1 MKVLFVKDIV
11 PMSKKAKYIRDRVST
26 YAPDLSKATRKEFGI
41 SKALIVKAI
50 EGSDS
55 ALKQIGDMG
64 KTGDRIL
71 TVMPKIRQDLSDYIN
86 GITEYNQS
94 IADILKAGGKGS
106 AAINKAG
113 SDLTLENTRY
123 NNLIEEY
130 KEQLFAN
137 LEAEGEKHTDSM
149 DLIKL
154 KAWIDSHMRD
164 VTSNARFEAT
174 SNKPYVAQMQADRDY
189 EKEKA
194 LHLLENGSDS
204 DLELIPRK
212 HFTTN
217 PVVRMWNGIR
227 DFFS

>member
-1 MKVLFVKDIV
+1 M
-11 PMSKKAKYIRDRVST
+11 
-26 YAPDLSKATRKEFGI
+26 
-41 SKALIVKAI
+41 
-50 EGSDS
+50 
-55 ALKQIGDMG
+55 
-64 KTGDRIL
+64 
-71 TVMPKIRQDLSDYIN
+71 
-86 GITEYNQS
+86 
-94 IADILKAGGKGS
+94 
-106 AAINKAG
+106 
-113 SDLTLENTRY
+113 
-123 NNLIEEY
+123 IEEY

-194 LHLLENGSDS
+194 LHLLDNGSDS
-204 DLELIPRK
+204 DLSLIPRK

>member
-1 MKVLFVKDIV
+1 
-11 PMSKKAKYIRDRVST
+11 MSKKAKYIRDRVST

-50 EGSDS
+50 EGDDK
-55 ALKQIGDMG
+55 ALEQIGDMG
-64 KTGDRIL
+64 KIGDRIL
-71 TVMPKIRQDLSDYIN
+71 TVMPKIRQDLTDYIS

-94 IADILKAGGKGS
+94 VADILKAGGKGS
-106 AAINKAG
+106 AAIKKAG

-137 LEAEGEKHTDSM
+137 LEAENEKHTDSM

-174 SNKPYVAQMQADRDY
+174 SNKPYIAQMQADRDY

-217 PVVRMWNGIR
+217 PVVRMWNSVR

>member
-1 MKVLFVKDIV
+1 
-11 PMSKKAKYIRDRVST
+11 MSKKAKYIRDRVST

-41 SKALIVKAI
+41 SSSLLVKAI
-50 EGSDS
+50 EGDDS

-71 TVMPKIRQDLSDYIN
+71 TVMPKIRQDLTDYIN

-94 IADILKAGGKGS
+94 VADILKAGGKGS
-106 AAINKAG
+106 AAIKKAG

-137 LEAEGEKHTDSM
+137 LEAENEKHTDSM

-164 VTSNARFEAT
+164 VTSNVRFEAT
-174 SNKPYVAQMQADRDY
+174 SNKPYIAQMQADRDY

-204 DLELIPRK
+204 DLELIPHK

-217 PVVRMWNGIR
+217 PVVRMWNSVR

>member
-1 MKVLFVKDIV
+1 
-11 PMSKKAKYIRDRVST
+11 MSKKAKYIRDRVST

-41 SKALIVKAI
+41 SNALIVKAI
-50 EGSDS
+50 EGDDS

-71 TVMPKIRQDLSDYIN
+71 TVMPKIRQDLTDYID

-94 IADILKAGGKGS
+94 VADILKAGGKGS

-174 SNKPYVAQMQADRDY
+174 SNKPYIAQMQADRDY

-217 PVVRMWNGIR
+217 PVVRMWNSVR

>member
-1 MKVLFVKDIV
+1 
-11 PMSKKAKYIRDRVST
+11 MSKKAKYIRDRVST
-26 YAPDLSKATRKEFGI
+26 YAPALTKATKKEFGI
-41 SKALIVKAI
+41 SKSLIVKAI
-50 EGSDS
+50 EGNES

-71 TVMPKIRQDLSDYIN
+71 TVMPSIRQNLVDYID

-94 IADILKAGGKGS
+94 VADILKAGGKGS
-106 AAINKAG
+106 AAIQKAG
-113 SDLTLENTRY
+113 GDLTLENTRY

-137 LEAEGEKHTDSM
+137 LQAEDEKHTDAI

-154 KAWIDSHMRD
+154 KAWVDSHMRD
-164 VTSNARFEAT
+164 VNSNARFEAT
-174 SNKPYVAQMQADRDY
+174 SNKPFVEQIKADRDY
-189 EKEKA
+189 EKEKS
-194 LHLLENGSDS
+194 LHLLDNGSDS
-204 DLELIPRK
+204 NLSLIPQK

>member
-1 MKVLFVKDIV
+1 
-11 PMSKKAKYIRDRVST
+11 MSKKAKYIRDRVST
-26 YAPDLSKATRKEFGI
+26 YAPSLTKATNKEFGI

-50 EGSDS
+50 EGDEK
-55 ALKQIGDMG
+55 ALTQIGDMG

-71 TVMPKIRQDLSDYIN
+71 TVMPKIRQDLTDYID

-94 IADILKAGGKGS
+94 VADILKAGGKGS
-106 AAINKAG
+106 AAIQKAG
-113 SDLTLENTRY
+113 ADLTLENTRY

-137 LEAEGEKHTDSM
+137 LDAENEKHTDSM

-194 LHLLENGSDS
+194 LHLLDNGSDS
-204 DLELIPRK
+204 DLNLIPRK

-217 PVVRMWNGIR
+217 PVVQMWNGVR

>member
-1 MKVLFVKDIV
+1 
-11 PMSKKAKYIRDRVST
+11 MSKKAKYIRDRVST

-41 SKALIVKAI
+41 SNALLVKAI
-50 EGSDS
+50 EGDDS
-55 ALKQIGDMG
+55 SLKQIGDMG

-71 TVMPKIRQDLSDYIN
+71 TVMPKIRQDLTDYID

-94 IADILKAGGKGS
+94 VADILKAGGKG
-106 AAINKAG
+106 ATAIKKAG

-137 LEAEGEKHTDSM
+137 LEAEGEKHIDSM

-194 LHLLENGSDS
+194 LHLLDNGSDS
-204 DLELIPRK
+204 DLSLIPRK

>member
-1 MKVLFVKDIV
+1 
-11 PMSKKAKYIRDRVST
+11 MSKKAKYIRDRVST
-26 YAPDLSKATRKEFGI
+26 YAPDLRKATRKEFGI
-41 SKALIVKAI
+41 SNALLVRAI
-50 EGSDS
+50 EGDDN

-71 TVMPKIRQDLSDYIN
+71 TVMPKIRQDLTDYIN

-94 IADILKAGGKGS
+94 VTDILKAGGKGS

-164 VTSNARFEAT
+164 VNSNARFEAT
-174 SNKPYVAQMQADRDY
+174 SNKPYVAQMQADSDY

-194 LHLLENGSDS
+194 LHLLDNGSDS
-204 DLELIPRK
+204 DLGLIPRK

-217 PVVRMWNGIR
+217 PVVRMWNSVR

>member
-1 MKVLFVKDIV
+1 
-11 PMSKKAKYIRDRVST
+11 
-26 YAPDLSKATRKEFGI
+26 
-41 SKALIVKAI
+41 
-50 EGSDS
+50 
-55 ALKQIGDMG
+55 
-64 KTGDRIL
+64 
-71 TVMPKIRQDLSDYIN
+71 TVMPKIRQDLTDYID

-94 IADILKAGGKGS
+94 VADILKAGGKGS

-113 SDLTLENTRY
+113 GDLTLENTRY

-174 SNKPYVAQMQADRDY
+174 SNKPYIAQMQVDRDY

-194 LHLLENGSDS
+194 LHLLDNGSDS
-204 DLELIPRK
+204 DLSLIPRK

>member
-1 MKVLFVKDIV
+1 
-11 PMSKKAKYIRDRVST
+11 MSKKAKYIRDRVST
-26 YAPDLSKATRKEFGI
+26 YAPDLSKATRKEFGVSKSLI
-41 SKALIVKAI
+41 MKAIQGDTKAL
-50 EGSDS
+50 E
-55 ALKQIGDMG
+55 QIGDMG

-71 TVMPKIRQDLSDYIN
+71 TVMPKIRQDLTDYIN

-94 IADILKAGGKGS
+94 VADILKAGGKGS

-113 SDLTLENTRY
+113 GDLSLENTRY

-137 LEAEGEKHTDSM
+137 LEAEGEKHIDAM

-174 SNKPYVAQMQADRDY
+174 SNKPYIAQMQADRDY

>member
-1 MKVLFVKDIV
+1 
-11 PMSKKAKYIRDRVST
+11 MSKKAKYIRDRVST

-50 EGSDS
+50 EGDDK
-55 ALKQIGDMG
+55 ALEQIGDMG
-64 KTGDRIL
+64 KIGDRIL
-71 TVMPKIRQDLSDYIN
+71 TVMPKIRQDLTDYIN
-86 GITEYNQS
+86 GISEYNQS
-94 IADILKAGGKGS
+94 VADILKAGGKGS
-106 AAINKAG
+106 AAIKKAG

-123 NNLIEEY
+123 NNLIGEY

-137 LEAEGEKHTDSM
+137 LETEDEKHTDAI

-164 VTSNARFEAT
+164 VSSNARFEAT

-217 PVVRMWNGIR
+217 PVVRMWNSVR
-227 DFFS
+227 DFFR

>member
-1 MKVLFVKDIV
+1 
-11 PMSKKAKYIRDRVST
+11 MSKKAKYIRDRVST

-50 EGSDS
+50 EGDDK
-55 ALKQIGDMG
+55 ALEQIGDMG

-71 TVMPKIRQDLSDYIN
+71 TVMPKIRQDLTDYIN
-86 GITEYNQS
+86 GISEYNQS
-94 IADILKAGGKGS
+94 VADILKAGGKGS
-106 AAINKAG
+106 AAINKTG
-113 SDLTLENTRY
+113 GDLSLENTRY
-123 NNLIEEY
+123 NNLISEY

>member
-1 MKVLFVKDIV
+1 
-11 PMSKKAKYIRDRVST
+11 MSKKAKYIRDRVST
-26 YAPDLSKATRKEFGI
+26 YAPDLRKATRKEFGI
-41 SKALIVKAI
+41 SNALLVRAI
-50 EGSDS
+50 EGDDS

-71 TVMPKIRQDLSDYIN
+71 TVMPKIRQDLTDYID

-94 IADILKAGGKGS
+94 VADILKAGGKGS

-113 SDLTLENTRY
+113 GDLTLENTRY

-137 LEAEGEKHTDSM
+137 LEAEGGKHTDSM

-164 VTSNARFEAT
+164 VNSNARFEAT
-174 SNKPYVAQMQADRDY
+174 SNKPYVAQMQADSDY

-194 LHLLENGSDS
+194 LHLLDNGSDS
-204 DLELIPRK
+204 DLGLIPRK

>member
-1 MKVLFVKDIV
+1 
-11 PMSKKAKYIRDRVST
+11 MSKKAKYIRDRVST

-50 EGSDS
+50 EGDDK
-55 ALKQIGDMG
+55 ALEQIGDMG

-71 TVMPKIRQDLSDYIN
+71 TVMPKIRQDLTDYIN
-86 GITEYNQS
+86 GISEYNQS
-94 IADILKAGGKGS
+94 VTDILKAGGKGS

-113 SDLTLENTRY
+113 GDLSLENTRY
-123 NNLIEEY
+123 NNLISEY

-204 DLELIPRK
+204 DLELIPQK

>member
-1 MKVLFVKDIV
+1 
-11 PMSKKAKYIRDRVST
+11 
-26 YAPDLSKATRKEFGI
+26 
-41 SKALIVKAI
+41 
-50 EGSDS
+50 
-55 ALKQIGDMG
+55 
-64 KTGDRIL
+64 
-71 TVMPKIRQDLSDYIN
+71 
-86 GITEYNQS
+86 
-94 IADILKAGGKGS
+94 GS
-106 AAINKAG
+106 AAIKKAG

-137 LEAEGEKHTDSM
+137 LEAENEKHTDSM

-174 SNKPYVAQMQADRDY
+174 SNKPYIAQMQADRDY

-217 PVVRMWNGIR
+217 PVVRMWNSVR
-227 DFFS
+227 DFSANKQFPQVTDFAVTTWGNQTI

>member
-1 MKVLFVKDIV
+1 
-11 PMSKKAKYIRDRVST
+11 MSKKAKYIRDRVST
-26 YAPDLSKATRKEFGI
+26 YAPELSKATRKEFGI
-41 SKALIVKAI
+41 SNALIVKAI
-50 EGSDS
+50 EGDDS
-55 ALKQIGDMG
+55 SLKQIGDMG

-71 TVMPKIRQDLSDYIN
+71 TVMPKIRQDLTDYID

-94 IADILKAGGKGS
+94 VADILKAGGKG
-106 AAINKAG
+106 ATAIKKAG

>member
-1 MKVLFVKDIV
+1 
-11 PMSKKAKYIRDRVST
+11 MSKKAKYIRDRVST
-26 YAPDLSKATRKEFGI
+26 YAPSLTKATNKEFGI

-50 EGSDS
+50 EGDEK
-55 ALKQIGDMG
+55 ALTQIGDMG

-71 TVMPKIRQDLSDYIN
+71 TVMPKIRQDLTDYID

-94 IADILKAGGKGS
+94 VADILKAGGKGS
-106 AAINKAG
+106 AAIQKAG
-113 SDLTLENTRY
+113 ADLTLENTRY

-137 LEAEGEKHTDSM
+137 LDAENEKHTDSM

-194 LHLLENGSDS
+194 LHLLDNGSDS
-204 DLELIPRK
+204 DLNLIPRK

-217 PVVRMWNGIR
+217 PVVKMWNGVR

>member
-1 MKVLFVKDIV
+1 
-11 PMSKKAKYIRDRVST
+11 MSKKAKHIRDRVSI

-50 EGSDS
+50 EGDEKS
-55 ALKQIGDMG
+55 LKQIGDMG

-71 TVMPKIRQDLSDYIN
+71 TVMPKIRQDLTDYVN

-94 IADILKAGGKGS
+94 VADILKAGGKGS
-106 AAINKAG
+106 AAIKKSG
-113 SDLTLENTRY
+113 GDLTLENTRY
-123 NNLIEEY
+123 NNLISEY

-164 VTSNARFEAT
+164 VNSNARFEAT
-174 SNKPYVAQMQADRDY
+174 SNKPYIAQMQADRDY

-194 LHLLENGSDS
+194 LHLLDNGSDS
-204 DLELIPRK
+204 DLSLIPRK

-217 PVVRMWNGIR
+217 PVVQMWNGVR

>member
-1 MKVLFVKDIV
+1 
-11 PMSKKAKYIRDRVST
+11 MSKKAKYIRDRVST

-50 EGSDS
+50 EGDER

-64 KTGDRIL
+64 KTGDRVL
-71 TVMPKIRQDLSDYIN
+71 AVMPKIRQDLVDYVN

-94 IADILKAGGKGS
+94 VTDILKAGGKGS

-189 EKEKA
+189 EKEKV

-217 PVVRMWNGIR
+217 PVVRMWNGVR